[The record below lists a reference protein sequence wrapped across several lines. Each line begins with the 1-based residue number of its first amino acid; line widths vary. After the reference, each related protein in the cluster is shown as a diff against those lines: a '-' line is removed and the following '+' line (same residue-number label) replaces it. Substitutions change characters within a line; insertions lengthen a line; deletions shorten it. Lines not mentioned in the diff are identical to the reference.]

1 MCYRTKVVI
10 EEGLD
15 KFEDSP
21 LKIFQFATQK
31 YSSEDNNQF
40 TKKIMKLEMQNTKA
54 MEAVMKDAENV
65 EILIEAIG
73 SHLVQDE
80 E

>member
-1 MCYRTKVVI
+1 MKVVI

-21 LKIFQFATQK
+21 LKIFQFAAQK
-31 YSSEDNNQF
+31 YTSEDANQYA
-40 TKKIMKLEMQNTKA
+40 KKFMKLEMQNSKA
-54 MEAVMKDAENV
+54 MDAVMKGAPDAE
-65 EILIEAIG
+65 LMIEAIG
-73 SHLVQDE
+73 SHLVNNE